1 MITSQ
6 QMRELEEYALSKDIS
21 LAELMENAGRGVFR
35 AIREKYELT
44 NQRVVVFC
52 GTGNNGGD
60 GLVVARYFHEKHFP
74 VVVLLLGPKDSLSDE
89 SRDNYEKL
97 KKQVNVLFI
106 LTKEELSKFHFQP
119 HHQLLLIDAMLGI
132 GVKGIVRE
140 PIASAIDLFNSVP
153 GIKVA
158 VDLPSGLNA
167 DTGEIMGKMSECD
180 FIVTFHDIKTG
191 LEKFQDKVKVV
202 DIGIPR
208 R

>member
-1 MITSQ
+1 
-6 QMRELEEYALSKDIS
+6 MRELEEYALSKDIS
-21 LAELMENAGRGVFR
+21 IAELMENAGRGVFR

-44 NQRVVVFC
+44 DQRVVIFC

-60 GLVVARYFHEKHFP
+60 GLVVARYFHEKNFP
-74 VVVLLLGPKDSLSDE
+74 VVALLFGPKESLSDE
-89 SRDNYEKL
+89 SRENYEKL

-119 HHQLLLIDAMLGI
+119 HHKLLLIDAMLGM
-132 GVKGIVRE
+132 GAKGSIRE
-140 PIASAIDLFNSVP
+140 PIASAIDLFNSLP

-158 VDLPSGLNA
+158 VDVPSGLNS
-167 DTGEIMGKMSECD
+167 DTGEMLGKTCECD
-180 FIVTFHDIKTG
+180 FIVTFHELKVG
-191 LEKFQDKVKVV
+191 LEKFQDKVKVM

>member
-1 MITSQ
+1 
-6 QMRELEEYALSKDIS
+6 MRELEEYALSKDIS
-21 LAELMENAGRGVFR
+21 IAELMENAGRGVFR

-44 NQRVVVFC
+44 DQRVVIFC

-74 VVVLLLGPKDSLSDE
+74 VVVLLFGPKESLSDE

-106 LTKEELSKFHFQP
+106 LTPEELSKFRFQP
-119 HHQLLLIDAMLGI
+119 HHKLLLIDAMLGI
-132 GVKGIVRE
+132 GAKGMVRE
-140 PIASAIDLFNSVP
+140 PIASVIELFNSIS

-167 DTGEIMGKMSECD
+167 DTGEVLGKMCECD
-180 FIVTFHDIKTG
+180 FIVTFHDIKVG
-191 LEKFQDKVKVV
+191 LEKFREKVKVV
-202 DIGIPR
+202 DIGIPKR
-208 R
+208 

>member
-21 LAELMENAGRGVFR
+21 IAELMENAGKGVFR

-44 NQRVVVFC
+44 NQRVAVFC

-60 GLVVARYFHEKHFP
+60 GLVVARYFHEKKFP
-74 VVVLLLGPKDSLSDE
+74 VIVLLLGLKDSLSDE
-89 SRDNYEKL
+89 SLENYDKL
-97 KKQVNVLFI
+97 KKQVNI
-106 LTKEELSKFHFQP
+106 LCLSTKEELSKFHFQR

-140 PIASAIDLFNSVP
+140 PIASAIDLFNSVS

-167 DTGEIMGKMSECD
+167 DTGEIMGKMCECD
-180 FIVTFHDIKTG
+180 FIVTFHELKAG
-191 LEKFQDKVKVV
+191 LEKFQEKVRIV
-202 DIGIPR
+202 DIGIPKG
-208 R
+208 